1 MNFYSPW
8 TFNKANPK
16 ERPNKVIKKH
26 TTADVTIS
34 WFAYGNIDLI
44 NSIII
49 LISNVTKNLNN

>member
-1 MNFYSPW
+1 MVFYSPW

-26 TTADVTIS
+26 TVAAVTIS
-34 WFAYGNIDLI
+34 AFAYGNIALI

-49 LISNVTKNLNN
+49 LILNVANL